1 MSEEDLSG
9 HFHTYPKTYDPNVP
23 KLNPQNL
30 RLAIFAKIQASA
42 KNVSLVQIVVHYS
55 HDFEQKFLTSK
66 KCSFHD
72 ASRLD

>member
-30 RLAIFAKIQASA
+30 RLAIFAKIQASVKECKFS
-42 KNVSLVQIVVHYS
+42 KNSGPL
-55 HDFEQKFLTSK
+55 LT
-66 KCSFHD
+66 
-72 ASRLD
+72 

>member
-23 KLNPQNL
+23 KLNLQNL

-42 KNVSLVQIVVHYS
+42 K
-55 HDFEQKFLTSK
+55 ECKFSTNSGPLLT
-66 KCSFHD
+66 
-72 ASRLD
+72 